1 MIPVM
6 TNYSFRIMQAQPL
19 RMSLTIGG
27 IALCVVLMLF
37 LLSVYRG
44 VADGSVEYIR
54 YNKTDLW
61 VLQGNAT
68 NILRGS
74 SILSTGHGNLL
85 REIPGVRSVSPILFL
100 LSSIKKGGRTSTV
113 YLTGYDPT
121 TGVGAPPQLIRGR
134 HIEND
139 GEIVLD
145 HSFAAKFSFNVGD
158 RVIMKEDTLRV
169 VGISARTNMFVIQYA
184 FVTLHQAQSQIGY
197 PGLVTCYLVGVQEP
211 STIGAIKERVRDELP
226 GLEVYDHQEFLLNN
240 IREMESGFLP
250 LIYTIAAIGGIVLT
264 TILSLILSINILE
277 RRKDFAVMKTL
288 GSPRRF
294 LAGLIFGQGV
304 QISSAGCFAALILF
318 FPLVRLI
325 ESISPEVSTKT
336 SLEQISGVILA
347 VWGMSFFS
355 SLLAIRRVRRIYTL
369 EAFS

>member
-1 MIPVM
+1 M
-6 TNYSFRIMQAQPL
+6 TNYSFRILQAQPL
-19 RMSLTIGG
+19 RMSLTVVG

-37 LLSVYRG
+37 LLSIYRG

-85 REIPGVRSVSPILFL
+85 RVIPGVRTVTPILFV
-100 LSSIKKGGRTSTV
+100 LSSIKKGSQTSTV

-121 TGVGAPPQLIRGR
+121 AGIGAPPQIIKGR
-134 HIEND
+134 HIERD

-145 HSFAAKFSFNVGD
+145 RSFAAKFSFDVGD
-158 RVIMKEDTLRV
+158 QVVMKEESLRV

-197 PGLVTCYLVGVQEP
+197 PGLVTCYLVSVQDP
-211 STIGAIKERVRDELP
+211 STLAVMKEKVRDELP
-226 GLEVYDHQEFLLNN
+226 GVEVYDHQEFVHNN

-250 LIYTIAAIGGIVLT
+250 LLYTIAAIGGIVLT

-294 LAGLIFGQGV
+294 LAGLILGQGF
-304 QISSAGCFAALILF
+304 QISSAGCFAALVLF

-325 ESISPEVSTKT
+325 EKVAPEVSTKT
-336 SLEQISGVILA
+336 SLEQVCGAILA
-347 VWGMSFFS
+347 VWGMSFLS
-355 SLLAIRRVRRIYTL
+355 SLVAIRRVRRIYTL